1 MLEVSVVV
9 PVRDGAASLPA
20 LLGSLAAQDL
30 DAERY
35 EVVVVDNASGDG
47 SGELAASLGARV
59 AFEAVP
65 NRSRARNAG
74 ARTARTH
81 LFAFIGADCTASPH
95 GLGALL
101 ACRGRAAALGR
112 PVG

>member
-20 LLGSLAAQDL
+20 LLESLAAQDL

-74 ARTARTH
+74 AKTARTRP
-81 LFAFIGADCTASPH
+81 FALLDPDCTAPPQRLS
-95 GLGALL
+95 ALL
-101 ACRGRAAALGR
+101 AWRGPAPPLA
-112 PVG
+112 